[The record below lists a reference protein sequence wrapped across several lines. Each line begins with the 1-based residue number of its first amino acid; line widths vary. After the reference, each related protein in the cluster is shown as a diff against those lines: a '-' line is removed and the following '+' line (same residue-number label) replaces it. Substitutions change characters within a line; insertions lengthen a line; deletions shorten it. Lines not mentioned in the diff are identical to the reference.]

1 MSAWSAAASDI
12 YVGSRLLFFLARKD
26 LAPSCFA
33 HLFRFNKARTVQEK
47 REHER
52 ATTNGDVSS
61 DDEGPVAE
69 GVHRPRLSS
78 NKVTPLTFMRYKEP
92 RESLSLEDG
101 LGPVADDVD
110 PNSGKEFVYVLP
122 LAGVLATASVG
133 FLTLLSSTAG
143 SASAVSVGCTTT
155 ARSPSNLMNRQ
166 AFQWL
171 VAAASVACLQSWTGM
186 LYTYI
191 RSVCSRFTWSVLGA
205 ECAR

>member
-1 MSAWSAAASDI
+1 M
-12 YVGSRLLFFLARKD
+12 L
-26 LAPSCFA
+26 
-33 HLFRFNKARTVQEK
+33 EK
-47 REHER
+47 REHRR
-52 ATTNGDVSS
+52 ATANADVSS
-61 DDEGPVAE
+61 DDEGSIAE
-69 GVHRPRLSS
+69 GMHCPLLGSD
-78 NKVTPLTFMRYKEP
+78 KVASLTSMRYKEP
-92 RESLSLEDG
+92 RENLSLEDG

-143 SASAVSVGCTTT
+143 SASAVSVGRTAT
-155 ARSPSNLMNRQ
+155 ARSTSNLMSRQ

-191 RSVCSRFTWSVLGA
+191 RSVCSHFTYFVLEA
-205 ECAR
+205 ECEC